1 MRGNT
6 HMLGAWIVP
15 ILVLPDVRQAAHQW
29 PSWDSDEYSSIVIL
43 AQAVPQYEDYM
54 HCILT
59 QTNLIDFHHEVPDM
73 GLTELCLLIFRVIKE
88 LRARVRTDAHTDAH
102 RAAHKVFVASLHKRL
117 ARYKRYIAMGVE

>member
-1 MRGNT
+1 MRSNA

-15 ILVLPDVRQAAHQW
+15 ILVLPDARQAAHQW

-43 AQAVPQYEDYM
+43 AQAVPQCEAHV

-59 QTNLIDFHHEVPDM
+59 QTNLIDFHHEAPEE
-73 GLTELCLLIFRVIKE
+73 GLTDLCLLIFRLIKE
-88 LRARVRTDAHTDAH
+88 LRARVNTNAHTDAH